1 MADAYNFLNGS
12 QTDINRRL
20 LRKIEALEAGESG
33 ETADITALKT
43 TVGDSTKGLV
53 KDMTDA
59 KAAIGADDTTAGG
72 LKKRCKDIESAIGDE
87 STEGTI
93 LARIKALE
101 DAE

>member
-1 MADAYNFLNGS
+1 MAEGYNFLEGT

-20 LRKIEALEAGESG
+20 LRKIQALEKASG
-33 ETADITALKT
+33 IDIKDIDDLQE
-43 TVGDSTKGLV
+43 TVGDEDSGLV
-53 KDMTDA
+53 KDVADVKT
-59 KAAIGADDTTAGG
+59 AIG
-72 LKKRCKDIESAIGDE
+72 SE

>member
-53 KDMTDA
+53 K
-59 KAAIGADDTTAGG
+59 KAND
-72 LKKRCKDIESAIGDE
+72 LESAIGDE